1 MIIETHDLA
10 KRYRKVDAVN
20 GLNVSVEE
28 GSAFALIGPNGA
40 GKTTLIKLLVNI
52 LQPSAGS
59 ASVLGVDS
67 RRISHGELARIGY
80 VAENQELP
88 GRLTVAEYFDYLRP
102 FYSQWDKNLEDD
114 IRRRMEL
121 PGERR
126 IRDLSHG
133 MRMKMTLACALPFRP
148 ELLVLDEPLSGLD
161 PLVRDEII
169 EGVLSH
175 AGETTILIS
184 SHELVEIEN
193 VVTHVAFLEDG
204 KLLFQEA
211 TDDLYGRIKE
221 IRVTLES
228 RAALPAIPPQGWIE
242 ARISGNV
249 LTFVDTQYSETTL
262 GARVRAQLPGV
273 RQIEAEPLP
282 LRAIFTALA
291 RDSRAKSRERSS
303 LPQEASGESRAELAP
318 TRKRGR

>member
-228 RAALPAIPPQGWIE
+228 RAALPAIPPQAQRRRVSVHTRRKMSPGI
-242 ARISGNV
+242 APIVFRIPISCIRSRTDMRIVLITPTMAMRMAMTAMESTITRAVEMSFMIVSFTWVKLTTCTSG
-249 LTFVDTQYSETTL
+249 
-262 GARVRAQLPGV
+262 
-273 RQIEAEPLP
+273 
-282 LRAIFTALA
+282 
-291 RDSRAKSRERSS
+291 S
-303 LPQEASGESRAELAP
+303 L
-318 TRKRGR
+318 